1 MYKTGIIM
9 YSWINE
15 GGVEHVSGAKKMLLS
30 LSVFTLYIQGRDY
43 RTKAKTHFVELSTL
57 IC

>member
-1 MYKTGIIM
+1 M